1 MATDADCKDGAAKP
15 EEPPH
20 SWLRFV
26 LKTVIV
32 LITTCSLVIW
42 LARVLWDD
50 SAQNKYIR
58 DLQAGSIEDRRI
70 AASQLV
76 ISPSPEE
83 AEKVV
88 SALILALG
96 DDDDEVRRLSVNS
109 LGSVVHQLLSWWK
122 DSPDDPRKYQ
132 PPVIAASRATIR
144 MLKDRN
150 DDIKAEA
157 LRALLVI
164 HLSFL
169 NAPPAS
175 RPVQEPILAEVPP
188 DELRAALITALKCQ
202 NPEVRRLAAEV
213 LERLGPLLSSDIPPE
228 LLTALEDDAEAVR
241 ERAARA
247 CHSYIEGFI
256 PLVPDLFARLE
267 RASHPTVM
275 PSGIVS
281 NMVRPIRR
289 SYLSCENG
297 SRAPAR
303 RSGPLPPASWPI

>member
-1 MATDADCKDGAAKP
+1 M
-15 EEPPH
+15 
-20 SWLRFV
+20 
-26 LKTVIV
+26 
-32 LITTCSLVIW
+32 
-42 LARVLWDD
+42 
-50 SAQNKYIR
+50 
-58 DLQAGSIEDRRI
+58 
-70 AASQLV
+70 
-76 ISPSPEE
+76 
-83 AEKVV
+83 
-88 SALILALG
+88 
-96 DDDDEVRRLSVNS
+96 NS

-188 DELRAALITALKCQ
+188 DELRAAPITALKCQ

-228 LLTALEDDAEAVR
+228 LSTAWRTMLKRSGNERPGPVTATSKGSSRWCPISSPGWSVAATLPLCPLVLSRIWYGRSVARTFPARTAQEPQPGGPVR
-241 ERAARA
+241 CRRPPGQYRSQGCRRHSRAACSSSRSFRA
-247 CHSYIEGFI
+247 GSGEPP
-256 PLVPDLFARLE
+256 PLQ
-267 RASHPTVM
+267 
-275 PSGIVS
+275 
-281 NMVRPIRR
+281 
-289 SYLSCENG
+289 
-297 SRAPAR
+297 
-303 RSGPLPPASWPI
+303 